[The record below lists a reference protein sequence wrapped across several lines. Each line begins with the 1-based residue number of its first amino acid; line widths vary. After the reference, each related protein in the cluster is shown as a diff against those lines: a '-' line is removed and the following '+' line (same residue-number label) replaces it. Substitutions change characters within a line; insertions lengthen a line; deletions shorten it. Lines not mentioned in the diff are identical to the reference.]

1 MLVNAILESL
11 DFAKDRLLI
20 AQRTQTSRDALDTL
34 FSLHPVTEDH
44 YNLQIKML
52 QVTPKMG
59 EKIGKK

>member
-34 FSLHPVTEDH
+34 FSLLPKTEDH